1 MRLNLNFTIKFSA
14 AEGLP
19 NSNGLVLH
27 QNQPAK
33 TENERLKYC
42 LSYLNFLNCIGSYII
57 RMS

>member
-1 MRLNLNFTIKFSA
+1 MRSEFKFHNKFSA
-14 AEGLP
+14 AGGLQ

-33 TENERLKYC
+33 TENERLKYY
-42 LSYLNFLNCIGSYII
+42 LSYLNFVNCIGSYII